1 MGYSVNDKV
10 KRLVSNEETN
20 AILVKYAPKVM
31 AAPTVVQAYGM
42 TFRALAE
49 FPSVNLPQDVI
60 SKINEE
66 LADIEDDEED

>member
-10 KRLVSNEETN
+10 KRLVTNEETN
-20 AILVKYAPKVM
+20 AVLVKYAPELM
-31 AAPTVVQAYGM
+31 AAPTVTQAYGM

-49 FPSVNLPQDVI
+49 FPSVNLSQDII

-66 LADIEDDEED
+66 LADIDEDDED